1 MRALSLFNLGAWNK
15 KETLHFEKK
24 AGRSSHKS
32 ETGIPINFDSVDNV
46 INEPVSF
53 IKMDIEGAEKKALEG
68 AKETI
73 KKYKPK
79 LYVCAYHRNED
90 FFALPEKILSLN
102 PDYNIFLRHH
112 PYIPAWETNFYCV

>member
-1 MRALSLFNLGAWNK
+1 MPEYIEKAEKL
-15 KETLHFEKK
+15 TLPVIPLREAVAFP
-24 AGRSSHKS
+24 
-32 ETGIPINFDSVDNV
+32 GIPISFDSVDNA
-46 INEPVSF
+46 ITEPVSF
-53 IKMDIEGAEKKALEG
+53 IKMDIEGAEKKALDG